1 VIGRSAAGPLP
12 IITNTR
18 HRHEGKICSTV
29 VWPTAPGLAAAVR
42 LPHKGCQDRTAGT
55 AAGSAFRFARGPIPV
70 NVTQITHHDLD
81 GYGASTVVGQF
92 ADVSRIVHVP
102 RYSDVGPVVEAEL
115 KRLGKVSVPEMI
127 VMTDLGLEAVAVSF
141 IRSFAALNR
150 RRDEATRHRLIVLD
164 HHASS
169 VDQLREQKLEPHP
182 LPEAPGVQRFDLDD
196 PNIVVLI
203 DESHCATRMA
213 YEHRSLYATRAAG
226 EDPILG
232 ALVTAVDAVDLWR
245 KDRPEFRAGASLDE
259 IFWDNV
265 SNLVPIGHP
274 WHDRFVSDLLLGVAR
289 LLGDG
294 ATPALIEGQVGALRT
309 AIVDRYLADDAGDDR
324 TLTTRMRIAR
334 VLARSDLFHPL
345 SDGTLMSFGLDSG
358 TFQRV
363 SDLIME
369 GGRAT
374 RVLNVQRAGSMSFRS
389 NNETALDGARR
400 FRGGGHKDAAGGKLT
415 SGTAFSLADAMAQV
429 EPVLNPPAP
438 DPAASPFA
446 ALKNWK
452 G

>member
-1 VIGRSAAGPLP
+1 MAPL
-12 IITNTR
+12 
-18 HRHEGKICSTV
+18 
-29 VWPTAPGLAAAVR
+29 
-42 LPHKGCQDRTAGT
+42 LPHK
-55 AAGSAFRFARGPIPV
+55 AAETSRHRLRESPEDCAV

-92 ADVSRIVHVP
+92 VDVSRIVHVP

-115 KRLGKVSVPEMI
+115 KRLGKAREPEMI
-127 VMTDLGLEAVAVSF
+127 VMTDLGLEAVAVTF
-141 IRSFAALNR
+141 IKSFAALNR
-150 RRDEATRHRLIVLD
+150 RRDATARHRLIVLD

-169 VDQLREQKLEPHP
+169 LDQLRDGKLEARVD
-182 LPEAPGVQRFDLDD
+182 PEAPNVKRFDLED
-196 PNIVVLI
+196 PDIVVLI
-203 DESHCATRMA
+203 DETRCATRLA
-213 YEHRSLYATRAAG
+213 YEHRALYATGEAGTREAG
-226 EDPILG
+226 EDPILA

-245 KDRPEFRAGASLDE
+245 KDRAEFRAGLSLDE
-259 IFWDNV
+259 MFWDNV

-294 ATPALIEGQVGALRT
+294 ATPAGIEGQVGALRT
-309 AIVDRYLADDAGDDR
+309 AILDRYLADDAGDDR

-369 GGRAT
+369 SGRAS
-374 RVLNVQRAGSMSFRS
+374 RVLNVQRAGTMSFRS
-389 NNETALDGARR
+389 NNETALEGARR

-415 SGTAFSLADAMAQV
+415 SGTAFSLADAIAQV

-438 DPAASPFA
+438 DPSASPFG

>member
-1 VIGRSAAGPLP
+1 MLRDSP
-12 IITNTR
+12 
-18 HRHEGKICSTV
+18 E
-29 VWPTAPGLAAAVR
+29 
-42 LPHKGCQDRTAGT
+42 DR
-55 AAGSAFRFARGPIPV
+55 FLNI
-70 NVTQITHHDLD
+70 TQITHHDLD

-92 ADVSRIVHVP
+92 AEVARIVHVP
-102 RYSDVGPVVEAEL
+102 RYSDVGPVVETEL
-115 KRLGKVSVPEMI
+115 KRLGKASAPEMI
-127 VMTDLGLEAVAVSF
+127 VMTDLGLEAVAVTF
-141 IRSFAALNR
+141 LRNFAALNR
-150 RRDEATRHRLIVLD
+150 RREPEARHRLVVLD

-169 VDQLREQKLEPHP
+169 VDQLREQGLAP
-182 LPEAPGVQRFDLDD
+182 LADPATPSLQRFDLED
-196 PNIVVLI
+196 PNLVVLI
-203 DESHCATRMA
+203 DEACCATRMA
-213 YEHRSLYATRAAG
+213 YEHRALYATRESG

-245 KDRPEFRAGASLDE
+245 KDRPAFRSGLSLDE
-259 IFWDNV
+259 MFWDNV

-274 WHDRFVSDLLLGVAR
+274 WHDRFVGDLLLGAAR

-294 ATPALIEGQVGALRT
+294 ASPAVIEGQVPALRK
-309 AIVDRYLADDAGDDR
+309 AILDGYLAEDVEDDR

-369 GGRAT
+369 SGRAK
-374 RVLNVQRAGSMSFRS
+374 RVLNVQRAGTMSFRS

-415 SGTAFSLADAMAQV
+415 SGSAFSLADAIAQV
-429 EPVLNPPAP
+429 EPVLNPPAA
-438 DPAASPFA
+438 DPALSPFG

>member
-1 VIGRSAAGPLP
+1 MNI
-12 IITNTR
+12 
-18 HRHEGKICSTV
+18 
-29 VWPTAPGLAAAVR
+29 
-42 LPHKGCQDRTAGT
+42 
-55 AAGSAFRFARGPIPV
+55 
-70 NVTQITHHDLD
+70 TQITHHDLD
-81 GYGASTVVGQF
+81 GYGASTVAGQF
-92 ADVSRIVHVP
+92 VDVARIVHVP
-102 RYSDVGPVVEAEL
+102 RYSDVGPVVETEL
-115 KRLGKVSVPEMI
+115 KRLGKVAVPEMI
-127 VMTDLGLEAVAVSF
+127 LMTDLGLEAVAVTF
-141 IRSFAALNR
+141 IRNFAALNR
-150 RRDEATRHRLIVLD
+150 RREPAARHKLIVLD

-169 VDQLREQKLEPHP
+169 VDQMRAQDL
-182 LPEAPGVQRFDLDD
+182 APQADAEVPGLLRFDLED
-196 PNIVVLI
+196 PDVVVLI
-203 DESHCATRMA
+203 DETRCATRMT
-213 YEHRSLYATRAAG
+213 YEHRALYAARETG

-245 KDRPEFRAGASLDE
+245 KDRPEFRIGLSLDE
-259 IFWDNV
+259 VFWDNV

-274 WHDRFVSDLLLGVAR
+274 WHDRFVGDLLLGVAR

-294 ATPALIEGQVGALRT
+294 ATPAVIEGQVPALRK
-309 AIVDRYLADDAGDDR
+309 AILDAYLADAPDDDR
-324 TLTTRMRIAR
+324 SLTTRMRIAR

-369 GGRAT
+369 SGRAK
-374 RVLNVQRAGSMSFRS
+374 RVLNVQRAGTMSFRS

-415 SGTAFSLADAMAQV
+415 SGSAFSLADAIAQV
-429 EPVLNPPAP
+429 EPVLNPPAA
-438 DPAASPFA
+438 DPALSPFG